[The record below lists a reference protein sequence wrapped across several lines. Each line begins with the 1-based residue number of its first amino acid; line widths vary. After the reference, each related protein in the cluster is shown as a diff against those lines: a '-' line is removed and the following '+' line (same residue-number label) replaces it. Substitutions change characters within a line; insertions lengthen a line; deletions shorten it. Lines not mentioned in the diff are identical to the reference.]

1 MSKLFDALTRSLLE
15 KYPADWL
22 NQLGLIHGE
31 PVRVMNSD
39 LSSVTAEAD
48 KVIRVEGPSHRS
60 AVPNRFA
67 SLFLR
72 LRFTLTLAVSR
83 NLLPNLPVGSMSAAT
98 QRWS

>member
-48 KVIRVEGPSHRS
+48 KVMSRGRSHSPGWSTWHAQAGYDRTLPR
-60 AVPNRFA
+60 PNC
-67 SLFLR
+67 
-72 LRFTLTLAVSR
+72 
-83 NLLPNLPVGSMSAAT
+83 LPVPM
-98 QRWS
+98 RC

>member
-48 KVIRVEGPSHRS
+48 KVIRVEGPQPWLVHIELQAGYRVHVS
-60 AVPNRFA
+60 FCFFLL
-67 SLFLR
+67 SLCGFW
-72 LRFTLTLAVSR
+72 
-83 NLLPNLPVGSMSAAT
+83 GDG
-98 QRWS
+98 

>member
-31 PVRVMNSD
+31 PVRVVNSD

-48 KVIRVEGPSHRS
+48 KVIRVEGPQPWLVHIESRRVTIVH
-60 AVPNRFA
+60 
-67 SLFLR
+67 FLGDSYGTMR
-72 LRFTLTLAVSR
+72 C
-83 NLLPNLPVGSMSAAT
+83 
-98 QRWS
+98 

>member
-39 LSSVTAEAD
+39 LSSGALGSGRLGV
-48 KVIRVEGPSHRS
+48 RPS
-60 AVPNRFA
+60 FK
-67 SLFLR
+67 
-72 LRFTLTLAVSR
+72 LA
-83 NLLPNLPVGSMSAAT
+83 
-98 QRWS
+98 